1 MAARSHAR
9 ADIQPERPNFF
20 DRLANIV
27 GIEAAR
33 EKNRFAARLDDPPR
47 QRPVM
52 PPSCSAEFLD
62 RKVRVAA
69 VEQYRVNVFGQFR
82 GLIDGMF
89 ANYVDDLNEFD
100 VRQSVSDQA
109 VFAAEQFV
117 NDLDRVRPGS
127 MMMIDDAGGRLLG
140 RQKERGDR
148 RRDTR
153 GNAPD
158 LVIRDRPRPGRH
170 RPDQT
175 DRGRTGIYRH
185 GGFAFT

>member
-9 ADIQPERPNFF
+9 ADIQPERPDFF

-47 QRPVM
+47 ERPVM
-52 PPSCSAEFLD
+52 PPSCSAEFFD

-82 GLIDGMF
+82 GLIDRLF
-89 ANYVDDLNEFD
+89 ANYVYDLNEFD
-100 VRQSVSDQA
+100 VRQRVSDQA

-117 NDLDRVRPGS
+117 LVR
-127 MMMIDDAGGRLLG
+127 
-140 RQKERGDR
+140 
-148 RRDTR
+148 
-153 GNAPD
+153 
-158 LVIRDRPRPGRH
+158 
-170 RPDQT
+170 
-175 DRGRTGIYRH
+175 
-185 GGFAFT
+185 